1 MSLYKALIDF
11 RDNDNDPM
19 WIRQEDTDDIVR
31 VRSVNKTKRGKSLLY
46 LDFDNETYIKMFT
59 DADGR
64 DNNNSF
70 LINVALGRG
79 YYGDSVFIDT
89 YYFGDE
95 EMKEGMIF
103 RYFSNE
109 NMHLL
114 KKILRIASP
123 SLLTKMENKY
133 DEIGRWLMSNFESN
147 ANEIASV
154 FGYEYDSALVQ
165 GLKDYINKKFC
176 NVFTP
181 YGIIEKTCASEYYT
195 TVDNLIKFWDNS
207 GAGTELSITEMFKF
221 FILEEGLELDEDLY
235 DDYYAFYD
243 HANFDQMNFDRT
255 VDRELE
261 SILEKLEEQQEEGT
275 LALNLEI
282 YEFLSKQ
289 EYQFDVWYPPKS
301 EKTFGKVEKDRSRI
315 NYFKFDELSDGEVI
329 VLFQTPL
336 GVKKSSMDLERLK
349 LFLFHPELF

>member
-31 VRSVNKTKRGKSLLY
+31 VRSVNKTKRGKSLLF

-59 DADGR
+59 ESEDR

-70 LINVALGRG
+70 LLNVALGRA

-89 YYFGDE
+89 YDFGNE
-95 EMKEGMIF
+95 EMKEGAIF

-109 NMHLL
+109 NMNLL

-123 SLLTKMENKY
+123 RLLTKMEDKY
-133 DEIGRWLMSNFESN
+133 DEIGRWLLSNFERN
-147 ANEIASV
+147 ASEIGSV

-165 GLKDYINKKFC
+165 GLGQYINQKFC

-181 YGIIEKTCASEYYT
+181 YGIVEKTCASEYYT

-207 GAGTELSITEMFKF
+207 GAGKELSITEMFKF
-221 FILEEGLELDEDLY
+221 FILEKGLELDEDLF
-235 DDYYAFYD
+235 DDYYSFYD
-243 HANFDQMNFDRT
+243 NANFDQMSFDRT

-261 SILEKLEEQQEEGT
+261 SILEKLEEQQEDGT
-275 LALNLEI
+275 LNQNLEL
-282 YEFLSKQ
+282 YEFISKQ
-289 EYQFDVWYPPKS
+289 NYQFDVWYPPKS
-301 EKTFGKVEKDRSRI
+301 EKTFGKVEKDRSKI
-315 NYFKFDELSDGEVI
+315 NYFKFDELTDGEI
-329 VLFQTPL
+329 QVLIQTPL
-336 GVKKSSMDLERLK
+336 GVKKSSMDLDRLK
-349 LFLFHPELF
+349 LFLYHPELF

>member
-19 WIRQEDTDDIVR
+19 WIKQEDTDDIVR
-31 VRSVNKTKRGKSLLY
+31 VRSINKTKRGKSLLY

-64 DNNNSF
+64 ENNNSF

-95 EMKEGMIF
+95 EMKEGAIF

-114 KKILRIASP
+114 KKILRIAAP

-133 DEIGRWLMSNFESN
+133 DEIGRWLLSNFERN
-147 ANEIASV
+147 ASEIASV

-165 GLKDYINKKFC
+165 GLRQYINKKFC

-181 YGIIEKTCASEYYT
+181 YGIVEKTCASEYYT

-207 GAGTELSITEMFKF
+207 GADKELSITEMFKS
-221 FILEEGLELDEDLY
+221 FILEKGLELDEDLF
-235 DDYYAFYD
+235 DDYYHYYEE
-243 HANFDQMNFDRT
+243 ANFDQMNFDRT

-289 EYQFDVWYPPKS
+289 QYQFDVWYPQKS
-301 EKTFGKVEKDRSRI
+301 EKTFGKVEKNIGKI

-329 VLFQTPL
+329 VLFQTPS

-349 LFLFHPELF
+349 LFLYHPELF

>member
-19 WIRQEDTDDIVR
+19 WIKQEDTDDIVR
-31 VRSVNKTKRGKSLLY
+31 VRSINKTKRGKSLLY

-64 DNNNSF
+64 ENNNSF
-70 LINVALGRG
+70 LINVALGRVH
-79 YYGDSVFIDT
+79 YGDSVFIDT

-95 EMKEGMIF
+95 EMKEGAIF

-114 KKILRIASP
+114 KKILRIAAP
-123 SLLTKMENKY
+123 SLLTKMEDKY

-154 FGYEYDSALVQ
+154 YAYEYDSALVQ
-165 GLKDYINKKFC
+165 GLRDSINQKFC

-207 GAGTELSITEMFKF
+207 GADKELSITEMFKF
-221 FILEEGLELDEDLY
+221 FILEKGLELDEDLY
-235 DDYYAFYD
+235 DDYYEYYEE
-243 HANFDQMNFDRT
+243 ANFDQMNFDRT
-255 VDRELE
+255 VDRQLE
-261 SILEKLEEQQEEGT
+261 SILEKLEEQAEEGT

-289 EYQFDVWYPPKS
+289 QYQFDVWYPQKF
-301 EKTFGKVEKDRSRI
+301 EKTFGKVEKNMGEI
-315 NYFKFDELSDGEVI
+315 NYFKFKDLSDGEVI
-329 VLFQTPL
+329 VLFQKPS
-336 GVKKSSMDLERLK
+336 GIKKSSMDLERLK
-349 LFLFHPELF
+349 LFLYHPELF

>member
-31 VRSVNKTKRGKSLLY
+31 VRSVNKTKRGKSLLF

-59 DADGR
+59 ESEDR

-70 LINVALGRG
+70 LLNVALGRA

-89 YYFGDE
+89 YDFGNE
-95 EMKEGMIF
+95 EMKEGAIF

-109 NMHLL
+109 NMNLL

-123 SLLTKMENKY
+123 RLLTKMEDKY
-133 DEIGRWLMSNFESN
+133 DEIGRWLLLNFERN
-147 ANEIASV
+147 ASEIGSV

-165 GLKDYINKKFC
+165 GLGQYINQKFC

-181 YGIIEKTCASEYYT
+181 YGIVEKTCASEYYT

-207 GAGTELSITEMFKF
+207 GAGKELSITEMFKF
-221 FILEEGLELDEDLY
+221 FILEKGLELDEDLF
-235 DDYYAFYD
+235 DDYYSFYD
-243 HANFDQMNFDRT
+243 NANFDQMSFDRT

-261 SILEKLEEQQEEGT
+261 SILEKLEEQQEDGT
-275 LALNLEI
+275 LNQNLEL
-282 YEFLSKQ
+282 YEFISKQ
-289 EYQFDVWYPPKS
+289 NYQFDVWYPPKS
-301 EKTFGKVEKDRSRI
+301 EKTFGKVEKDRSKI
-315 NYFKFDELSDGEVI
+315 NYFKFDELTDGEI
-329 VLFQTPL
+329 QVLIQTPL
-336 GVKKSSMDLERLK
+336 GVKKSSMDLDRLK
-349 LFLFHPELF
+349 LFLYHPELF

>member
-1 MSLYKALIDF
+1 
-11 RDNDNDPM
+11 
-19 WIRQEDTDDIVR
+19 
-31 VRSVNKTKRGKSLLY
+31 
-46 LDFDNETYIKMFT
+46 MFT
-59 DADGR
+59 DADSR
-64 DNNNSF
+64 DNNNSY

-95 EMKEGMIF
+95 EMREGAIF

-147 ANEIASV
+147 ANEITSV

-165 GLKDYINKKFC
+165 GLRDSINQKFC

-207 GAGTELSITEMFKF
+207 GADKELSITEMFKF
-221 FILEEGLELDEDLY
+221 FILEKGLELDEDLY
-235 DDYYAFYD
+235 EDYYEYYEE
-243 HANFDQMNFDRT
+243 ANFDQMNFDRT

-261 SILEKLEEQQEEGT
+261 SILEKLEVQQEEGT

-289 EYQFDVWYPPKS
+289 EYQFDVWYPQKS
-301 EKTFGKVEKDRSRI
+301 EKTFGKVEKNIGKI

-329 VLFQTPL
+329 VLFQTPS

-349 LFLFHPELF
+349 LFLYHPELF

>member
-31 VRSVNKTKRGKSLLY
+31 VRSVNKTKRGKSLLF

-59 DADGR
+59 ESEDR

-70 LINVALGRG
+70 LLNVALGRT
-79 YYGDSVFIDT
+79 YYGDSVFIDP
-89 YYFGDE
+89 YDFGDE
-95 EMKEGMIF
+95 EMKEGAIF

-109 NMHLL
+109 NMNLL

-123 SLLTKMENKY
+123 RLLTKMEDKY
-133 DEIGRWLMSNFESN
+133 DEIGRWLLSNFERN
-147 ANEIASV
+147 ASEIGSV

-165 GLKDYINKKFC
+165 GLGQYINQKFC

-181 YGIIEKTCASEYYT
+181 YGIVEKTCASEYYT

-207 GAGTELSITEMFKF
+207 GAGKELSITEMFKF
-221 FILEEGLELDEDLY
+221 FILEKGLELDEDLF
-235 DDYYAFYD
+235 DDYYSFYD
-243 HANFDQMNFDRT
+243 NANFDQMSFDRT

-261 SILEKLEEQQEEGT
+261 SILEKLEEQQEDGT
-275 LALNLEI
+275 LNQNLEL
-282 YEFLSKQ
+282 YEFISKQ
-289 EYQFDVWYPPKS
+289 NYQFDVWYPPKS
-301 EKTFGKVEKDRSRI
+301 EKTFGKVEKDRSKI
-315 NYFKFDELSDGEVI
+315 NYFKFDELTDGEI
-329 VLFQTPL
+329 QVLIQTPL
-336 GVKKSSMDLERLK
+336 GVKKSSMDLDRLK
-349 LFLFHPELF
+349 LFLYHPELF

>member
-31 VRSVNKTKRGKSLLY
+31 VRSVNKTKRGKSLLF

-59 DADGR
+59 ESEDR

-70 LINVALGRG
+70 LLNVALGRA
-79 YYGDSVFIDT
+79 YYGDSVFIDP
-89 YYFGDE
+89 YDFGDE
-95 EMKEGMIF
+95 EMKEGAIF

-109 NMHLL
+109 NMNLL

-123 SLLTKMENKY
+123 RLLTKMEDKY
-133 DEIGRWLMSNFESN
+133 DEIGRWLLLNFERN
-147 ANEIASV
+147 ASEIGSV

-165 GLKDYINKKFC
+165 GLGQYINQKFC

-181 YGIIEKTCASEYYT
+181 YGIVEKTCASEYYT

-207 GAGTELSITEMFKF
+207 GAGKELSITEMFKF
-221 FILEEGLELDEDLY
+221 FILEKGLELDEDLF
-235 DDYYAFYD
+235 DDYYSFYD
-243 HANFDQMNFDRT
+243 NANFDQMSFDRT

-261 SILEKLEEQQEEGT
+261 SILEKLEEQQEDGT
-275 LALNLEI
+275 LNQNLEL
-282 YEFLSKQ
+282 YEFISKQ
-289 EYQFDVWYPPKS
+289 NYQFDVWYPPKS
-301 EKTFGKVEKDRSRI
+301 EKTFGKVEKDRSKI
-315 NYFKFDELSDGEVI
+315 NYFKFDELTDGKI
-329 VLFQTPL
+329 QVLLQTPL
-336 GVKKSSMDLERLK
+336 GVKKSSMDLDRLK
-349 LFLFHPELF
+349 LFLYHPELF

>member
-19 WIRQEDTDDIVR
+19 WIKQEDTDDIVR
-31 VRSVNKTKRGKSLLY
+31 VRSINKTKRGKSLLY

-59 DADGR
+59 DTDGR
-64 DNNNSF
+64 ENNNSF
-70 LINVALGRG
+70 LINVALIRG
-79 YYGDSVFIDT
+79 YYGDSVFIDS

-95 EMKEGMIF
+95 EMKEGAIF

-109 NMHLL
+109 NMNLL
-114 KKILRIASP
+114 KKILRIAAP
-123 SLLTKMENKY
+123 SLLTKMEDKY
-133 DEIGRWLMSNFESN
+133 DEIGRWLLSNFERN
-147 ANEIASV
+147 ASEIGSV

-165 GLKDYINKKFC
+165 GLRQYINKKFC
-176 NVFTP
+176 NVLTP
-181 YGIIEKTCASEYYT
+181 YGIVEKTCASEYYT

-207 GAGTELSITEMFKF
+207 GAGKELSITEMFKF
-221 FILEEGLELDEDLY
+221 FILEKGLELDEDLH
-235 DDYYAFYD
+235 DDYYNYYEE
-243 HANFDQMNFDRT
+243 ANFDQISFDRA
-255 VDRELE
+255 VERELE

-275 LALNLEI
+275 LVQNLEI

-289 EYQFDVWYPPKS
+289 EYQFDVWYPQKS
-301 EKTFGKVEKDRSRI
+301 EKTFGKVEKIIGKI

-329 VLFQTPL
+329 VLFQTPS

>member
-1 MSLYKALIDF
+1 
-11 RDNDNDPM
+11 
-19 WIRQEDTDDIVR
+19 
-31 VRSVNKTKRGKSLLY
+31 
-46 LDFDNETYIKMFT
+46 MFT

-95 EMKEGMIF
+95 EMKEGEIF

-109 NMHLL
+109 NMNLL
-114 KKILRIASP
+114 KKILRIAAP

-133 DEIGRWLMSNFESN
+133 DEIGRWLLSNFESN
-147 ANEIASV
+147 ASEIGSV
-154 FGYEYDSALVQ
+154 YAYEYDSALVQ
-165 GLKDYINKKFC
+165 GLRDSINQKFC

-207 GAGTELSITEMFKF
+207 GADKELSITEMFKF
-221 FILEEGLELDEDLY
+221 FILEKGLELDEDLY
-235 DDYYAFYD
+235 DDYYEYYEE
-243 HANFDQMNFDRT
+243 ANFDQMNFDRT

-289 EYQFDVWYPPKS
+289 QYQFDEWYPQKS
-301 EKTFGKVEKDRSRI
+301 EKTFGKVEKNMGEI
-315 NYFKFDELSDGEVI
+315 NYFKFKDLSDGEVI
-329 VLFQTPL
+329 VLFQTPS
-336 GVKKSSMDLERLK
+336 GIKKSSMDLERLK
-349 LFLFHPELF
+349 LFLYHPELF

>member
-1 MSLYKALIDF
+1 M
-11 RDNDNDPM
+11 
-19 WIRQEDTDDIVR
+19 ED
-31 VRSVNKTKRGKSLLY
+31 
-46 LDFDNETYIKMFT
+46 
-59 DADGR
+59 
-64 DNNNSF
+64 
-70 LINVALGRG
+70 
-79 YYGDSVFIDT
+79 
-89 YYFGDE
+89 
-95 EMKEGMIF
+95 
-103 RYFSNE
+103 
-109 NMHLL
+109 
-114 KKILRIASP
+114 
-123 SLLTKMENKY
+123 KY

-154 FGYEYDSALVQ
+154 YAYEYDLALIQ
-165 GLKDYINKKFC
+165 GLRDSINQKFC

-207 GAGTELSITEMFKF
+207 GADKELSITEMFKF
-221 FILEEGLELDEDLY
+221 FILEKGLELDEDLY
-235 DDYYAFYD
+235 DDYYDYYEE
-243 HANFDQMNFDRT
+243 ANFDQMNFDRT

-289 EYQFDVWYPPKS
+289 EYQFDVWYPQKS
-301 EKTFGKVEKDRSRI
+301 EKTFGKVEKNIGKI

-329 VLFQTPL
+329 VLFQTPS

-349 LFLFHPELF
+349 LFLYHPELF

>member
-19 WIRQEDTDDIVR
+19 WIRQEDDDNIVR
-31 VRSVNKTKRGKSLLY
+31 VRSVNKTKRGKSLLS

-59 DADGR
+59 ESGDR

-95 EMKEGMIF
+95 EMKEGIII
-103 RYFSNE
+103 RHFSNE
-109 NMHLL
+109 NIQLL
-114 KKILRIASP
+114 RKILRIAAP
-123 SLLTKMENKY
+123 SLLTKMEDKY
-133 DEIGRWLMSNFESN
+133 DEIGRWLLSNFETN
-147 ANEIASV
+147 ASEIGSV
-154 FGYEYDSALVQ
+154 YAYEFDTALVQ
-165 GLKDYINKKFC
+165 GLRDYINQKFC

-207 GAGTELSITEMFKF
+207 GAGKELSITEMFKF
-221 FILEEGLELDEDLY
+221 FILEKGLELDEDLY

-243 HANFDQMNFDRT
+243 DANFDQMSFDRT
-255 VDRELE
+255 TDRELE

-275 LALNLEI
+275 LAQNLEL
-282 YEFLSKQ
+282 YEFISKQ
-289 EYQFDVWYPPKS
+289 NYQFDVWYPPKS
-301 EKTFGKVEKDRSRI
+301 EKTFGKVEKDRGKV
-315 NYFKFDELSDGEVI
+315 NYFKFDGLTDGEI
-329 VLFQTPL
+329 QVLIQTPR
-336 GVKKSSMDLERLK
+336 GVKKSSMDLDRLK
-349 LFLFHPELF
+349 LFLYHPELF